1 MAGFTV
7 PNATDYASNVIA
19 ALDQA
24 EPDSLDF
31 SVLADHR
38 SGIITGGEYTAV
50 TSAAGSP
57 TPAYLNVTLAAS
69 EVTIDAVYGS
79 IASSTLVIASAP
91 TSTNTR
97 FDLIVAYNNG
107 GTFQYAVVQG
117 TESASNPV
125 FPALLATQIPL
136 YAVYVKN
143 TFNTSYT
150 TALLVDKR
158 AFAASSHTRTGVGA
172 PTTGSGLVGDIYLNT
187 TTNSNSGQSQIYVKT
202 GASSWVNLATYVAMA
217 SANTASTIVQRDSSG
232 NFAAGAITATSFTGS
247 GAALTNIPGSA
258 IDNLSVVTGKIA
270 DNAITVAK
278 LATGAPRAGFNSTR
292 STAPITSNNYTLV
305 ATDLGKL
312 VELNPTSADMFVTV
326 PTDSVAFSD
335 GDRIDFLQVS
345 TGYKVSFRGDTGVTL
360 NADSNK
366 VVMRGQWAAATLI
379 KRGVNTWVLIGNLT
393 A

>member
-50 TSAAGSP
+50 TSAAGNP

-172 PTTGSGLVGDIYLNT
+172 PTTGSGLVGDVYLNT
-187 TTNSNSGQSQIYVKT
+187 TTASNTGQSQIYVKT
-202 GASSWVNLATYVAMA
+202 GASTWQNLATYVAMA
-217 SANTASTIVQRDSSG
+217 SANTASTLVQRDASG

-292 STAPITSNNYTLV
+292 STTTGNYTLTTADV
-305 ATDLGKL
+305 GKL
-312 VELNPTSADMFVTV
+312 VELSATSANITVTV
-326 PTDSVAFSD
+326 PGTGFND
-335 GDRIDFLQVS
+335 GDRIDLLQTSSNTYRV
-345 TGYKVSFRGDTGVTL
+345 TIQGDTGVTVS
-360 NADSNK
+360 AEGNK
-366 VVMRGQWAAATLI
+366 KTLKAQWAGATLI
-379 KRGVNTWVLIGNLT
+379 NRGTNTWVLIGNLT

>member
-50 TSAAGSP
+50 TSAAGNP

-172 PTTGSGLVGDIYLNT
+172 PTTGSGLVGDVYLNT
-187 TTNSNSGQSQIYVKT
+187 TTASNTGQSQIYVKT
-202 GASSWVNLATYVAMA
+202 GASTWQNLATYVAMA
-217 SANTASTIVQRDSSG
+217 SANTASTLVQRDASG

-292 STAPITSNNYTLV
+292 SITTGNYTV
-305 ATDLGKL
+305 ATSDVGKL
-312 VELNPTSADMFVTV
+312 VELSATSANITVTV
-326 PTDSVAFSD
+326 PGTGFND
-335 GDRIDFLQVS
+335 GDRIDLLQTSSNTYRV
-345 TGYKVSFRGDTGVTL
+345 TIQGDTGVTVS
-360 NADSNK
+360 AEGNK
-366 VVMRGQWAAATLI
+366 RTLKAQWAGATLI
-379 KRGVNTWVLIGNLT
+379 NRGPNTWVLIGNLT